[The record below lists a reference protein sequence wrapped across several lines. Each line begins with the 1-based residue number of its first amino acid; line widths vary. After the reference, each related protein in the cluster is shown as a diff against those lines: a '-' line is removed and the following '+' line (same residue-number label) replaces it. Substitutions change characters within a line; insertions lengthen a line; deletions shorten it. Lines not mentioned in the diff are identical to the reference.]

1 MFASVCNLFG
11 RSLFVTVAA
20 PLVLFGLLLNQVSI
34 ELEIQS
40 VQNLRYAV
48 EESSVAAGTEEEA
61 ARDVGEA
68 ALDQTEAELL
78 EEEAKGLNADVAE
91 GTAGTA
97 GTAAGEA
104 EAELEVAEE
113 EHVSELSQQVES
125 LASEVAENLP
135 KLPAAAEAA
144 AASGGLDAAGEAAV
158 DAVAATATGVAAPTV
173 GADAVLAGVAGTVAV
188 EGPKVVAAA
197 QEEWTLGST
206 ELQAAN
212 DERLAVEK
220 EVQAGALEGDVPVL
234 QASALGA
241 EEAAYGSFMTAAA
254 YLTAAT
260 GAQLLALVMQVPV
273 LAVFASQWLL
283 DLRANV
289 RGKLDNIPTQDDGRL
304 WAVELFSQTA
314 LYGAIGASMLVPW
327 ANIVVMAARFEEMG
341 DEAVHELS
349 ALPSLIEKAVPI
361 LERGK
366 EAPKEFSSN
375 ESPKSRRLRPQR
387 PQRRLW
393 DWQKTGAWMSK
404 TVDDAE
410 KEVKTIAKTG
420 KQVVGDIE
428 EDGIKVVGDIEEDGI
443 KAVNALPN
451 ITKKAVKALPNITNE
466 AGALLREGEESAD
479 KEVKEASDA
488 AREGAIEV
496 VKDLAFTPN
505 TLTTTVAPAH
515 LRPAPQP
522 LSFQH
527 FFSVAK
533 SKLWHSLLYWFQPV
547 VMELLFV
554 SFAFVAFEITMG
566 LGRHTMRYHRGEYH
580 GKLGYLQAFSA
591 LCIDVWSSWVFGL
604 GVLLAF
610 WVFGILFSKELE
622 FLALRMQAVPAHLA
636 VPLLGSLCAALSLF
650 YVVRSFG
657 CLSEGPKDVGSQV
670 LVAKDFSQAQVS
682 PRGSEADTLLPGRP
696 EEFRTSRS
704 MEISLM
710 EESQNS
716 GVACGLLRS
725 LVSVLVAVFVTA
737 LAAIEGPII
746 SGALGSSWKAALMS
760 SWSWSLLPWGEILPK
775 VWGHKLSL
783 MGLLTLVAAG
793 GCFIGCIL
801 SFLRR
806 SEKKLSI

>member
-1 MFASVCNLFG
+1 M
-11 RSLFVTVAA
+11 TVAA
-20 PLVLFGLLLNQVSI
+20 PLVLLGSLLNQVSI

-48 EESSVAAGTEEEA
+48 EESSVAAGSEEEA

-68 ALDQTEAELL
+68 ALDQMEAELL
-78 EEEAKGLNADVAE
+78 EDEAKSLNAE
-91 GTAGTA
+91 N
-97 GTAAGEA
+97 TAAAAQGAQAEA
-104 EAELEVAEE
+104 GAELEAAEE
-113 EHVSELSQQVES
+113 ERVSELSEQVES

-197 QEEWTLGST
+197 EEEWALGST

-283 DLRANV
+283 DLRVNV
-289 RGKLDNIPTQDDGRL
+289 RGKLDSIPEGDGHL
-304 WAVELFSQTA
+304 LAVELFSQTA

-327 ANIVVMAARFEEMG
+327 ANVVVMAAKFEEMG

-361 LERGK
+361 LSRG
-366 EAPKEFSSN
+366 ETPKEFSSK
-375 ESPKSRRLRPQR
+375 ESPQSRRLRQLS
-387 PQRRLW
+387 RRLW
-393 DWQKTGAWMSK
+393 DWEKTGAWMSK

-443 KAVNALPN
+443 KAVKALPN

-466 AGALLREGEESAD
+466 AGALLREGERSAD

-496 VKDLAFTPN
+496 VKGLAFKPN

-515 LRPAPQP
+515 LQPAPLP

-533 SKLWHSLLYWFQPV
+533 SKLWHSLLYWCQPV
-547 VMELLFV
+547 VIELFLV

-566 LGRHTMRYHRGEYH
+566 LGRHTMRYHRGQYH

-622 FLALRMQAVPAHLA
+622 FVALRMQAVPAHLA
-636 VPLLGSLCAALSLF
+636 VPLLGSLCAALSLY

-657 CLSEGPKDVGSQV
+657 CLSEGPRKDVGS
-670 LVAKDFSQAQVS
+670 QVS

-696 EEFRTSRS
+696 EEFHTSRS
-704 MEISLM
+704 MEMSLM
-710 EESQNS
+710 GEESGHS
-716 GVACGLLRS
+716 GEACGLLRS
-725 LVSVLVAVFVTA
+725 LISVLVAVFVTA

-746 SGALGSSWKAALMS
+746 SAALGSSWKAAVMS
-760 SWSWSLLPWGEILPK
+760 SWSWRLLPWGEILPK
-775 VWGHKLSL
+775 VWGHKLTL
-783 MGLLTLVAAG
+783 MGLLALVAAG
-793 GCFIGCIL
+793 GCLIGCIL

-806 SEKKLSI
+806 SEKKLSV

>member
-1 MFASVCNLFG
+1 M
-11 RSLFVTVAA
+11 TVAA
-20 PLVLFGLLLNQVSI
+20 PLVLLGSLLNQVSI

-48 EESSVAAGTEEEA
+48 EESSVAAGSEEEA

-78 EEEAKGLNADVAE
+78 EDEAKSLNAE
-91 GTAGTA
+91 N
-97 GTAAGEA
+97 TAAAAQGAQAEA
-104 EAELEVAEE
+104 GAELEAAEE
-113 EHVSELSQQVES
+113 ERVSELSEQVES

-197 QEEWTLGST
+197 EEEWALGST

-283 DLRANV
+283 DLRVNV
-289 RGKLDNIPTQDDGRL
+289 WGKLDSIPEVKGDGHL
-304 WAVELFSQTA
+304 LAVELFSQTA

-327 ANIVVMAARFEEMG
+327 ANVVVMAAKFEEMG

-361 LERGK
+361 LSRG
-366 EAPKEFSSN
+366 ETPKEFSSK
-375 ESPKSRRLRPQR
+375 ESPQSRRLRQLS
-387 PQRRLW
+387 RRLW
-393 DWQKTGAWMSK
+393 DWEKTGAWMSK

-443 KAVNALPN
+443 KAVKALPN

-466 AGALLREGEESAD
+466 AGALLREGERSAD

-496 VKDLAFTPN
+496 VKGLAFKPN

-515 LRPAPQP
+515 LQPAPLP

-533 SKLWHSLLYWFQPV
+533 SKLWHSLLYWCQPV
-547 VMELLFV
+547 VIELFLV

-566 LGRHTMRYHRGEYH
+566 LGRHTMRYHRGQYH

-622 FLALRMQAVPAHLA
+622 FVALRMQAVPAHLA
-636 VPLLGSLCAALSLF
+636 VPLLGSLCAALSLY

-657 CLSEGPKDVGSQV
+657 CLSEGPRKDVGS
-670 LVAKDFSQAQVS
+670 QVS

-696 EEFRTSRS
+696 EEFHTSRS

-710 EESQNS
+710 DEESGHS
-716 GVACGLLRS
+716 GEACGLLRS
-725 LVSVLVAVFVTA
+725 LISVLVAVFVTA

-746 SGALGSSWKAALMS
+746 SAALGSSWKAAVMS
-760 SWSWSLLPWGEILPK
+760 SWSWRLLPWGEILPK
-775 VWGHKLSL
+775 VWGHKLTL
-783 MGLLTLVAAG
+783 MGLLALVAAG
-793 GCFIGCIL
+793 GCLIGCIL

-806 SEKKLSI
+806 SEKKLSV

>member
-20 PLVLFGLLLNQVSI
+20 PLVLLGSLLNQVSI

-48 EESSVAAGTEEEA
+48 EESSVAAGSEEEA

-78 EEEAKGLNADVAE
+78 EEEAKSLNAAE
-91 GTAGTA
+91 N
-97 GTAAGEA
+97 TAATAQEA
-104 EAELEVAEE
+104 QAEAGAELEAAEE
-113 EHVSELSQQVES
+113 ERVSELSEQVES

-135 KLPAAAEAA
+135 KL
-144 AASGGLDAAGEAAV
+144 GGLDAAGEAAV

-197 QEEWTLGST
+197 EEEWALGST

-283 DLRANV
+283 DLRVNV
-289 RGKLDNIPTQDDGRL
+289 RGKLDSIPEVKGDGHL

-327 ANIVVMAARFEEMG
+327 ANVVVMAAKFEEMG

-361 LERGK
+361 LSRG
-366 EAPKEFSSN
+366 ETPKEFSSK
-375 ESPKSRRLRPQR
+375 ESPKSRRLRQPLS
-387 PQRRLW
+387 RRLW

-443 KAVNALPN
+443 KAVKALPN

-466 AGALLREGEESAD
+466 AGALLREGERSAD

-496 VKDLAFTPN
+496 VKGLAFKPN

-515 LRPAPQP
+515 LQPAPLP

-533 SKLWHSLLYWFQPV
+533 SKLWHSLLYWCQPV
-547 VMELLFV
+547 VIELFLV

-566 LGRHTMRYHRGEYH
+566 LGRHTMRYHRGQYH

-622 FLALRMQAVPAHLA
+622 FVALRMQAVPAHLA
-636 VPLLGSLCAALSLF
+636 VPLLGSLCAALSLY

-657 CLSEGPKDVGSQV
+657 CLSEGPRKDVGS
-670 LVAKDFSQAQVS
+670 QVS

-696 EEFRTSRS
+696 EEFHTSRS
-704 MEISLM
+704 MEMSLM
-710 EESQNS
+710 DEESGHS
-716 GVACGLLRS
+716 GEACGLLRS
-725 LVSVLVAVFVTA
+725 LISVLVAVFVTA

-746 SGALGSSWKAALMS
+746 SAALGSSWKAAVMS
-760 SWSWSLLPWGEILPK
+760 SWSWRLLPWGEILPK
-775 VWGHKLSL
+775 VWGHKLTL
-783 MGLLTLVAAG
+783 MGLLALVAAG
-793 GCFIGCIL
+793 GCLIGCIL

-806 SEKKLSI
+806 SEKKLSV

>member
-1 MFASVCNLFG
+1 M
-11 RSLFVTVAA
+11 TVAA
-20 PLVLFGLLLNQVSI
+20 PLVLLGSLLNQVSI

-48 EESSVAAGTEEEA
+48 EESSVAAGSEEEA

-78 EEEAKGLNADVAE
+78 EDEAKSLNAE
-91 GTAGTA
+91 N
-97 GTAAGEA
+97 TAAAAQGAQAEA
-104 EAELEVAEE
+104 GAELEAAEE
-113 EHVSELSQQVES
+113 ERVSELSEQVES

-197 QEEWTLGST
+197 EEEWALGST

-283 DLRANV
+283 DLRVNV
-289 RGKLDNIPTQDDGRL
+289 RGKLDSIPEGDGHL
-304 WAVELFSQTA
+304 LAVELLSQTA

-327 ANIVVMAARFEEMG
+327 ANVVVMAAKFEEMG

-361 LERGK
+361 LSRG
-366 EAPKEFSSN
+366 ETPKEFSSK
-375 ESPKSRRLRPQR
+375 ESPQSRRLRQLS
-387 PQRRLW
+387 RRLW
-393 DWQKTGAWMSK
+393 DWEKTGAWMSK

-443 KAVNALPN
+443 KAVKALPN

-466 AGALLREGEESAD
+466 AGALLREGERSAD

-496 VKDLAFTPN
+496 VKGLAFKPN

-515 LRPAPQP
+515 LQPAPLP

-533 SKLWHSLLYWFQPV
+533 SKLWHSLLYWCQPV
-547 VMELLFV
+547 VIELFLV

-566 LGRHTMRYHRGEYH
+566 LGRHAMRYHRGQYH

-622 FLALRMQAVPAHLA
+622 FVALRMQAVPAHLA
-636 VPLLGSLCAALSLF
+636 VPLLGSLCAALSLY

-657 CLSEGPKDVGSQV
+657 CLSEGPRKDVGS
-670 LVAKDFSQAQVS
+670 QVS

-696 EEFRTSRS
+696 EEFHTSRS

-710 EESQNS
+710 DEESGHS
-716 GVACGLLRS
+716 GEACGLLRS
-725 LVSVLVAVFVTA
+725 LISVLVAVFVTA

-746 SGALGSSWKAALMS
+746 SAALGSSWKAAVMS
-760 SWSWSLLPWGEILPK
+760 SWSWRLLPWGEILPK
-775 VWGHKLSL
+775 VWGHKLTL
-783 MGLLTLVAAG
+783 MGLLALVAAG
-793 GCFIGCIL
+793 GCLIGCIL

-806 SEKKLSI
+806 SEKKLSV